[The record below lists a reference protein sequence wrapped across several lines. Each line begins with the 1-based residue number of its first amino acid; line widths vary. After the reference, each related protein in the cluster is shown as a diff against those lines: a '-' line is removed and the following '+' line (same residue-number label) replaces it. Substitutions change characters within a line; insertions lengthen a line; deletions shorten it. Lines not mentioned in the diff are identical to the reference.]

1 MTKTIK
7 DQVEVMSALLLTMEY
22 DELYFIPN
30 FDVRMSTAKAKAITL
45 IKNKCN
51 CNQCTHAVNYIKN
64 LNFNEHD

>member
-22 DELYFIPN
+22 EELYFIPN
-30 FDVRMSTAKAKAITL
+30 FNVRMATAKAKAITL

-51 CNQCTHAVNYIKN
+51 CDQCNHAVNYINN
-64 LNFNEHD
+64 LNFNEYD